1 MSFRNNFMETRTN
14 FDQTELLDQIKTKE
28 KEIESLIK

>member
-1 MSFRNNFMETRTN
+1 MSLRNNFMETRTN

>member
-1 MSFRNNFMETRTN
+1 MSLRNNFMVTRTN